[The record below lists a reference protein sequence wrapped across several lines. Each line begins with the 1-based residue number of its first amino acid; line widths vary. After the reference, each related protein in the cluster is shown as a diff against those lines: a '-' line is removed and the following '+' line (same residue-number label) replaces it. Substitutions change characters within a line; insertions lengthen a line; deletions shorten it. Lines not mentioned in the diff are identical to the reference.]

1 MTAVTARA
9 PGKINVFLHVGDR
22 MDDGYHELVTV
33 FQALDM
39 YEEVTLRPCFD
50 QPDTVV
56 SNMSGNDT
64 YPGLSPVHAVTLK
77 GRFGST
83 AIPLDHSN
91 LAVSAINRLA
101 AQTGVH
107 VPVEVEIEK
116 NVPVAGGMGGGSADA
131 AAALV
136 AYAKLAGI
144 NDPDLLRTVGAELGA
159 DVPFA
164 LRGGFAVGTG
174 RGDELSPILSS
185 GEFTWVL
192 ATSVDELSTP
202 VVYHALD
209 DLRDSGKAPHA
220 GDVQAQLADVLQA
233 VGSGD
238 AHALAQVVHN
248 DMEPAAFGLLPAIA
262 EVVDT
267 GRQAGALAALMSG
280 SGPTVGFLVEGATH
294 ALDLTVLLEASESVK
309 HVVRATGPA
318 CGAHIVTPG

>member
-1 MTAVTARA
+1 MTEVTARA

-33 FQALDM
+33 FQALNM
-39 YEEVTLRPCFD
+39 FEEVTLRTCFNRT
-50 QPDTVV
+50 DTVV
-56 SNMSGNDT
+56 RNVSGNDK
-64 YPGLSPVHAVTLK
+64 YPGRSPVHAVTLK

-101 AQTGVH
+101 ARTGVH
-107 VPVEVEIEK
+107 VPVAVEIEK

-136 AYAKLAGI
+136 AYAMLTDLD
-144 NDPDLLRTVGAELGA
+144 DPDLLRTVGAELGA

-164 LRGGFAVGTG
+164 LRGGCAVGTG

-202 VVYHALD
+202 VVYRALD
-209 DLRDSGKAPHA
+209 DLRDAGEATPA
-220 GDVQAQLADVLQA
+220 GDVQEQLALVLQA

-248 DMEPAAFGLLPAIA
+248 DMEPAAFGLLPAVA
-262 EVVDT
+262 EVVTT

-280 SGPTVGFLVEGATH
+280 SGPTVGFLVEDATH

-309 HVVRATGPA
+309 HVVRVTGPA
-318 CGAHIVTPG
+318 CGAHIVTQ

>member
-1 MTAVTARA
+1 MTEVTARA

-33 FQALDM
+33 FQALNM
-39 YEEVTLRPCFD
+39 FEEVTLRTCFD
-50 QPDTVV
+50 RTDTVV
-56 SNMSGNDT
+56 RNISGNDT
-64 YPGLSPVHAVTLK
+64 YPGRSPVHAVTLK

-101 AQTGVH
+101 ARTGVH
-107 VPVEVEIEK
+107 VPVAVEIEK

-136 AYAKLAGI
+136 AYAKLTDI
-144 NDPDLLRTVGAELGA
+144 DDPDLLRTVGAELGA

-164 LRGGFAVGTG
+164 LRGGCAVGTG

-202 VVYHALD
+202 VVYHTLD
-209 DLRDSGKAPHA
+209 DLRDAGEAPPA
-220 GDVQAQLADVLQA
+220 GDVQEQLAQVLHA

-248 DMEPAAFGLLPAIA
+248 DMEPAAFGLLPAVA
-262 EVVDT
+262 EVVTT

-280 SGPTVGFLVEGATH
+280 SGPTVGFLVEDATH

-309 HVVRATGPA
+309 HVVRVTGPA
-318 CGAHIVTPG
+318 CGAHIVAPG

>member
-56 SNMSGNDT
+56 RNISGNDT

-164 LRGGFAVGTG
+164 LRVPRSDRLQHIRQLRLHVTGVRRLAAVT
-174 RGDELSPILSS
+174 
-185 GEFTWVL
+185 
-192 ATSVDELSTP
+192 
-202 VVYHALD
+202 
-209 DLRDSGKAPHA
+209 
-220 GDVQAQLADVLQA
+220 
-233 VGSGD
+233 
-238 AHALAQVVHN
+238 QVVQ
-248 DMEPAAFGLLPAIA
+248 G
-262 EVVDT
+262 VVDH
-267 GRQAGALAALMSG
+267 GGGKFVDRGGKHPGELAGA
-280 SGPTVGFLVEGATH
+280 
-294 ALDLTVLLEASESVK
+294 
-309 HVVRATGPA
+309 
-318 CGAHIVTPG
+318 

>member
-39 YEEVTLRPCFD
+39 YEEVTLRLCFD

-56 SNMSGNDT
+56 RNISGNDT

-101 AQTGVH
+101 VQTGVH

-209 DLRDSGKAPHA
+209 DLRDSGQAPHA
-220 GDVQAQLADVLQA
+220 GDVQTQLADVLQA

-318 CGAHIVTPG
+318 CGAHIVTQ

>member
-9 PGKINVFLHVGDR
+9 PGKINVFLHVGER

-33 FQALDM
+33 FQALNM
-39 YEEVTLRPCFD
+39 YEEVTLRMCFD
-50 QPDTVV
+50 TTDA
-56 SNMSGNDT
+56 SMRNISGTDT

-101 AQTGVH
+101 ARTGVH
-107 VPVEVEIEK
+107 VPVAVEIEK

-164 LRGGFAVGTG
+164 LRGGCAVGTG

-202 VVYHALD
+202 VVYRTLD
-209 DLRDSGKAPHA
+209 DLRDSGTVQQAD
-220 GDVQAQLADVLQA
+220 DVQERLADVLQA

-262 EVVDT
+262 EVVAT

-280 SGPTVGFLVEGATH
+280 SGPTVGFLVEDATH

-309 HVVRATGPA
+309 HVVRVTGPA
-318 CGAHIVTPG
+318 CGAHIVTSG

>member
-39 YEEVTLRPCFD
+39 YEEVTLRPCLD

-56 SNMSGNDT
+56 RNISGNDT

-107 VPVEVEIEK
+107 IPVEVEIEK

-220 GDVQAQLADVLQA
+220 GDVQTQLADVLQA

-318 CGAHIVTPG
+318 CGAHIVTQ

>member
-39 YEEVTLRPCFD
+39 YEEVTLRLCFD

-56 SNMSGNDT
+56 RNISGNDT

-144 NDPDLLRTVGAELGA
+144 NDPDRLRTVGAELGA

-220 GDVQAQLADVLQA
+220 GDVQTQLADVLQA

>member
-39 YEEVTLRPCFD
+39 YEEVTLRLCFD

-56 SNMSGNDT
+56 RNISGNDT

-144 NDPDLLRTVGAELGA
+144 NDPDRLRTVGAELGA

-209 DLRDSGKAPHA
+209 DLRDSGQAPHA
-220 GDVQAQLADVLQA
+220 GDVQTQLADVLQA

-318 CGAHIVTPG
+318 CGAHIVTQ

>member
-39 YEEVTLRPCFD
+39 YEEVTLRLCFD

-56 SNMSGNDT
+56 RNISGNDT

-209 DLRDSGKAPHA
+209 DLRDSGQAPHA
-220 GDVQAQLADVLQA
+220 GDVQTQLADVLQA

-318 CGAHIVTPG
+318 CGAHIVTQ